1 MNINLSLL
9 INLNALAGGLFIIS
23 AFGIVGSRQIGVCFK
38 FFILESLFLSCSAFL
53 IGMEL
58 KSLHPIGVGLINLIT
73 KVFLIP
79 YMLKIILPSTIY
91 TKREINHII
100 NIPSSLI
107 ISLFLTIIG
116 WFLAIPLILALGPD
130 PILYINLPIGIS
142 GLLLGAYTLTVRRE
156 ALPQLIGILAMENGA
171 FFAGISLAR
180 DLSVITELAAAFDI
194 LVMVFVVA
202 VLTRK
207 IHEQTGT
214 TFVGILKSL
223 KEEAK

>member
-1 MNINLSLL
+1 M
-9 INLNALAGGLFIIS
+9 
-23 AFGIVGSRQIGVCFK
+23 IG
-38 FFILESLFLSCSAFL
+38 
-53 IGMEL
+53 
-58 KSLHPIGVGLINLIT
+58 
-73 KVFLIP
+73 
-79 YMLKIILPSTIY
+79 
-91 TKREINHII
+91 
-100 NIPSSLI
+100 
-107 ISLFLTIIG
+107 
-116 WFLAIPLILALGPD
+116 ALGPD